1 MDIQER
7 KTGKNKLAITFVV
20 LLTLCAPL
28 GYLYFIIVMQMLS
41 YVSEDGLKAVLLLSL
56 IPVLLYWL
64 LIGILGIL
72 NMKKSFQLYRD
83 GDTVACIN
91 GMLIHKYGLV
101 IFFCAN
107 FILFAFW
114 YGLFS
119 MAAVMGT
126 RGLLLLFAPVLL
138 PVWGVGL
145 CISAFATWLAILPG
159 SIYGIQVIRMSWK
172 AGKISLMA
180 AILHTILQFFF
191 LTDVLDAMYLA
202 AGKWNRGKRSSLA
215 VGALY
220 LISLVGIIILIVKI
234 RSTL

>member
-41 YVSEDGLKAVLLLSL
+41 YVAEDGLKAALLLSL
-56 IPVLLYWL
+56 IPILLYWL
-64 LIGILGIL
+64 IIGILGIL

-83 GDTVACIN
+83 EDTIGCIN

-107 FILFAFW
+107 FIVLCFW

-138 PVWGVGL
+138 PVWVVGL
-145 CISAFATWLAILPG
+145 CISSFATWLAILPG
-159 SIYGIQVIRMSWK
+159 SIYLTYHTSILFPDRC
-172 AGKISLMA
+172 AGCHVSCGRKVEPGEEKL
-180 AILHTILQFFF
+180 L
-191 LTDVLDAMYLA
+191 
-202 AGKWNRGKRSSLA
+202 GCR
-215 VGALY
+215 
-220 LISLVGIIILIVKI
+220 SLVLNFSCWNYHIDCENQKYSVRAG
-234 RSTL
+234 

>member
-107 FILFAFW
+107 FILLAFW

-138 PVWGVGL
+138 PVWVVGL

>member
-41 YVSEDGLKAVLLLSL
+41 YVSEDGLKVVLLLSL

-64 LIGILGIL
+64 IIGILGIL

-107 FILFAFW
+107 FILLAFW

-138 PVWGVGL
+138 PVWVVGL

>member
-1 MDIQER
+1 MLP
-7 KTGKNKLAITFVV
+7 LASIV
-20 LLTLCAPL
+20 TLSGRLPSTSRAPL
-28 GYLYFIIVMQMLS
+28 GYLYFIIVMRVLS
-41 YVSEDGLKAVLLLSL
+41 YVSEDGLKVVLLLSL

-64 LIGILGIL
+64 IIGILGIL

-107 FILFAFW
+107 FILLAFW

-138 PVWGVGL
+138 PVWVVGL

-172 AGKISLMA
+172 TGKISLMA

>member
-64 LIGILGIL
+64 IIGILGIL

-107 FILFAFW
+107 FILLAFW

-138 PVWGVGL
+138 PVWVVGL

>member
-41 YVSEDGLKAVLLLSL
+41 YVSEDGLKVVLLLSL

-64 LIGILGIL
+64 IIGILGIL

-107 FILFAFW
+107 FILLAFW

-138 PVWGVGL
+138 PVWVVGL

-172 AGKISLMA
+172 TGKISLMA

>member
-28 GYLYFIIVMQMLS
+28 GYLYFMIVMRVLS
-41 YVSEDGLKAVLLLSL
+41 YVSEDGLKVVLLLSL

-64 LIGILGIL
+64 IIGILGIL

-107 FILFAFW
+107 FILLAFW

-138 PVWGVGL
+138 PVWVVGL

-172 AGKISLMA
+172 TGKISLMA

>member
-7 KTGKNKLAITFVV
+7 KNGKNKLAITFVV

-41 YVSEDGLKAVLLLSL
+41 YVAEDGLKAALLLSL
-56 IPVLLYWL
+56 IPILLYWL
-64 LIGILGIL
+64 IIGILGIL

-107 FILFAFW
+107 FIVLCFW

-126 RGLLLLFAPVLL
+126 RGLLLLFAPVLI
-138 PVWGVGL
+138 PVWVVGL

>member
-1 MDIQER
+1 MDVQEQ
-7 KTGKNKLAITFVV
+7 KTGKNKLAIIFVV

-28 GYLYFIIVMQMLS
+28 GYLYFMIVMQILS
-41 YVSEDGLKAVLLLSL
+41 YVSEDGLKVALLLSL
-56 IPVLLYWL
+56 IPILLYWL
-64 LIGILGIL
+64 IIGILGIL
-72 NMKKSFQLYRD
+72 NMKKSFQLCRD
-83 GDTVACIN
+83 GDTIGCIN

-107 FILFAFW
+107 FILLAFW

-138 PVWGVGL
+138 PVWVVGL
-145 CISAFATWLAILPG
+145 CVSVFATWLAILPG
-159 SIYGIQVIRMSWK
+159 SVYGIQVIRMSYK
-172 AGKISLMA
+172 AGKISLVA

-191 LTDVLDAMYLA
+191 LTDVLDAMYLV
-202 AGKWNRGKRSSLA
+202 AGKWNRGKKSSFV

-220 LISLVGIIILIVKI
+220 LISIIGIIILIVKI
-234 RSTL
+234 RSAL

>member
-7 KTGKNKLAITFVV
+7 KIGKNKLAITFVV
-20 LLTLCAPL
+20 LLTVCAPL

-41 YVSEDGLKAVLLLSL
+41 YVAEDGLKAALLLSL
-56 IPVLLYWL
+56 IPILLYWL
-64 LIGILGIL
+64 IIGILGIL

-83 GDTVACIN
+83 EDTIGCIN

-107 FILFAFW
+107 FIVLCFW

-138 PVWGVGL
+138 PVWVVGL